1 VDSDP
6 APIQAEGLT
15 KTFAASGP
23 SGSPVVAVEDV
34 SLTVEPGSLTAV
46 VGPSGSGKS
55 TLLQLLAGLD
65 RPDRGSV
72 RIGGVELSGLRD
84 RALARLRRD
93 RIGFVFQTYQL
104 LPQLTAEQN
113 IGLPLRLA
121 GQTADTRELGE
132 LAELL
137 GIDDRLGHLPAQLS
151 GGQQQ
156 RVAIA
161 RALVTRPDV
170 VLADEP
176 TGALDADTAADL
188 IDVFVRA
195 SRERGQ
201 TFVIVTHDERV
212 SSRADRVLRMASGR
226 LAPALPVDAGPT

>member
-1 VDSDP
+1 VR
-6 APIQAEGLT
+6 
-15 KTFAASGP
+15 
-23 SGSPVVAVEDV
+23 AVEDA
-34 SLTVEPGSLTAV
+34 SFSAAPGSITAV

-55 TLLQLLAGLD
+55 TLLQLLAGLE

-72 RIGGVELSGLRD
+72 RVGGTEITGLRD
-84 RALARLRRD
+84 RALARLRRE
-93 RIGFVFQTYQL
+93 RLGFVFQSYQL

-121 GQTADTRELGE
+121 GRTADRRELLE
-132 LAELL
+132 LADLL
-137 GIDDRLGHLPAQLS
+137 GIRDRLDHLPAQLS

-176 TGALDADTAADL
+176 TGALDATAAADL
-188 IDVFVRA
+188 VDLFARA

-201 TFVIVTHDERV
+201 TFVVVTHDERV
-212 SSRADRVLRMASGR
+212 TGRADQVLRMSAGR
-226 LAPALPVDAGPT
+226 LSSGAVSDPVTV

>member
-1 VDSDP
+1 MDRVP
-6 APIQAEGLT
+6 APVQAEGLT
-15 KTFAASGP
+15 KTFTSTGE
-23 SGSPVVAVEDV
+23 PVVAVADV
-34 SLTVEPGSLTAV
+34 SLTVTPGSLTAV

-65 RPDRGSV
+65 RPDTGSV
-72 RIGGVELSGLRD
+72 RIGGVEITGLRD
-84 RALARLRRD
+84 RALTRLRRE
-93 RIGFVFQTYQL
+93 RLGFIFQAYQL
-104 LPQLTAEQN
+104 MPQLTAEQN

-121 GQTADTRELGE
+121 GRAADPAELRE

-137 GIDDRLGHLPAQLS
+137 GIADRLDHLPAQLS

-170 VLADEP
+170 VFADEP
-176 TGALDADTAADL
+176 TGALDTRTATDL
-188 IDVFVRA
+188 TDLFVRA

-212 SSRADRVLRMASGR
+212 SDRADQVLRMTAGR
-226 LAPALPVDAGPT
+226 LEPAPVAAAGRG